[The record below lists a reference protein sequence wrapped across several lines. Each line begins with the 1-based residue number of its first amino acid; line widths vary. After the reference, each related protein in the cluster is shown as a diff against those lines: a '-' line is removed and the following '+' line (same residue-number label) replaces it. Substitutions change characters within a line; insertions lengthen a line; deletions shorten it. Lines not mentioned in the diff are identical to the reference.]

1 MRFKERKCGAH
12 GEHGVKAYMETGMRS
27 VRMMAAMHV
36 QEYVPKRNKKK
47 KKNKASCAYNH
58 VQPKLNLWPLM
69 STKNNEIS
77 CIYCQVM
84 KQDVKR
90 QKLTKLKEASSLWFP
105 QAVACLPP
113 QKKKIPPAVSFLF
126 PPKTPVYVFLSKP
139 LLAPLFIPQ
148 QAWRFSTTSMT
159 AIPPLLHVQCNF
171 LLAEKRPPYFKK
183 K

>member
-36 QEYVPKRNKKK
+36 QEYVPKRNEKK

-69 STKNNEIS
+69 PTTNNEIS
-77 CIYCQVM
+77 CIYYQVM

-90 QKLTKLKEASSLWFP
+90 PETYQVQGSFISLVSSSSYLP
-105 QAVACLPP
+105 RLPEIRPPRLAVLPSSFSAISHLPIPP
-113 QKKKIPPAVSFLF
+113 QLSPTLC
-126 PPKTPVYVFLSKP
+126 FLSRP
-139 LLAPLFIPQ
+139 
-148 QAWRFSTTSMT
+148 FSY
-159 AIPPLLHVQCNF
+159 F
-171 LLAEKRPPYFKK
+171 LCPI
-183 K
+183 